1 MGQSV
6 AQKESGSS
14 SKAMRI
20 LAAVMGVLAVIYF
33 LPALM
38 SRSNEINGVSR
49 EAAYKSA
56 VKAKRYMP
64 TNDRVLFDTA
74 FGILDKI
81 KSKEGPDAFAKAVD
95 GLNPSEVI
103 ELARREV
110 DAKIASGDPE
120 FSQYT
125 SWDDMIAKLVDN
137 DIGLRRSG
145 SSAQPAVPLRQSER
159 PARPQ

>member
-20 LAAVMGVLAVIYF
+20 LAVIMGVLAVIYF
-33 LPALM
+33 LPAFM
-38 SRSNEINGVSR
+38 SQSKKINGISR

-56 VKAKRYMP
+56 IKVKRYMP

-95 GLNPSEVI
+95 GLKPSEVI

-110 DAKIASGDPE
+110 DAKIKSGDPE

-137 DIGLRRSG
+137 DMGLRRSG
-145 SSAQPAVPLRQSER
+145 PSTQPATLLRQSER